1 MKKISSFA
9 VPILIFSLLA
19 FQFPKWWNNYNLQNK
34 KIENMLLT
42 RLSGEE
48 ISFPILGQ
56 KTIVVFWATWCP
68 PCVEEMP
75 ELDKL
80 YPQLQAQNVEL
91 IGIAIDS
98 PSNVDQFLQKTPVN
112 YPIVLAGMT
121 GTELGKVLGNQQG
134 GLPFTIILDENG
146 NELLREAGRI
156 QMSTITNALQR

>member
-1 MKKISSFA
+1 
-9 VPILIFSLLA
+9 
-19 FQFPKWWNNYNLQNK
+19 
-34 KIENMLLT
+34 MLN
-42 RLSGEE
+42 
-48 ISFPILGQ
+48 
-56 KTIVVFWATWCP
+56 FWATWCP

-75 ELDKL
+75 ELDEL

-98 PSNVDQFLQKTPVN
+98 AGNVQQFLQKTPVN

-121 GTELGKVLGNQQG
+121 GTELGKALGNQQG
-134 GLPFTIILDENG
+134 GLPFTVILDENG

>member
-1 MKKISSFA
+1 MKNKLI
-9 VPILIFSLLA
+9 PIVTALLA
-19 FQFPKWWNNYNLQNK
+19 LAIGLYFGLKPQGEPTYP
-34 KIENMLLT
+34 
-42 RLSGEE
+42 LSGYTFDTPQGG
-48 ISFPILGQ
+48 SLDLGAL
-56 KTIVVFWATWCP
+56 KGKVVVLNFWATWCP

-75 ELDKL
+75 ELDEL

-98 PSNVDQFLQKTPVN
+98 PSNVNQFLQKTPVN

-134 GLPFTIILDENG
+134 GLPFTVILDENG
-146 NELLREAGRI
+146 NELLTEAGRI

>member
-1 MKKISSFA
+1 MKNKLIPIVTA
-9 VPILIFSLLA
+9 VLA
-19 FQFPKWWNNYNLQNK
+19 LAIGLYFGLKPQSGPDYP
-34 KIENMLLT
+34 
-42 RLSGEE
+42 LSGYTVDTPQGG
-48 ISFPILGQ
+48 SLDLGAL
-56 KTIVVFWATWCP
+56 KGKVVVLNFWATWCP

-75 ELDKL
+75 ELDEL

-98 PSNVDQFLQKTPVN
+98 AGNVQQFLQKTPVN

-121 GTELGKVLGNQQG
+121 GTELGKALGNQQG
-134 GLPFTIILDENG
+134 GLPFTVILDENG

>member
-1 MKKISSFA
+1 MKNKLIPIVTA
-9 VPILIFSLLA
+9 VLA
-19 FQFPKWWNNYNLQNK
+19 LAIGLYFGLKPQSGPDYP
-34 KIENMLLT
+34 
-42 RLSGEE
+42 LSGYTFDTPQGG
-48 ISFPILGQ
+48 SLDLGAL
-56 KTIVVFWATWCP
+56 KGKEVVLNFWATWCP

-75 ELDKL
+75 ELDEL

-98 PSNVDQFLQKTPVN
+98 AGNVQQFLQKTPVN

-121 GTELGKVLGNQQG
+121 GTELGKALGNQQG
-134 GLPFTIILDENG
+134 GLPFTVILDENG